1 MQHVTHLNLVAFLYT
16 TMIRTCASCVLSPQP
31 ACTLNLFTEMTV
43 DRSISPTTDAYNA
56 AIFTCACSGNKLYV
70 SKAFRL
76 ANKMIDNNCNAYG
89 MLVFTPDRRTF
100 CALLE
105 GAKCIRGPAKVR
117 WILAEIVA
125 ESMHTTHSDIADT
138 VVSNMSRM
146 AKKMKHIPSSCIS
159 L

>member
-1 MQHVTHLNLVAFLYT
+1 
-16 TMIRTCASCVLSPQP
+16 MICVCASLRLFPQP
-31 ACTLNLFTEMTV
+31 ARSLDLFTEMSV
-43 DRSISPTTDAYNA
+43 DHDIPPTADIYNA
-56 AIFTCACSGNKLYV
+56 VIFSCACSGNKLYV

-125 ESMHTTHSDIADT
+125 ESMRTTHSDIADT

-146 AKKMKHIPSSCIS
+146 AKKMKRIPSSCIS